1 MAHQVPIDRI
11 CRLIDAMLPGGYPAI
26 DDIAQLLGV
35 SARTLQ
41 RALGEAGVSYSDLVE
56 RCRCTAARDSLEKTR
71 KSIKD
76 IAASLGYR
84 DASSFSRA
92 FRRWTGRTPRAYRNQ
107 SLSPHRGR
115 STRARGAVNAPR

>member
-26 DDIAQLLGV
+26 DDIAPLLGV
-35 SARTLQ
+35 SPRTLQ
-41 RALGEAGVSYSDLVE
+41 RALGEADVCYSDLVE
-56 RCRCTAARDSLEKTR
+56 RCRCTAACDSLEKTQ
-71 KSIKD
+71 KSVKD
-76 IAASLGYR
+76 IAVALGYR

-115 STRARGAVNAPR
+115 STRARRPVNVPR